1 MKRAQSDFPKMNLLI
16 ADIKIPQGR
25 EPRRNVRALTESI
38 EKIGLLNPI
47 TVRTIQLFEAG
58 AEPRTGYRLV
68 AGRNR
73 LEAMKQLGHDE
84 IPATIV
90 SLEDLECQLAEIDEN
105 LVRLDIP
112 LIDHA
117 DRLEH
122 RQRIIEVLE
131 DTPRHGGDRKSPEY
145 KEKNQ
150 VANLAV
156 RSAKDTAEKTGMSE
170 RAIQRLTQI
179 SNGVGHDLKTEI
191 RDTPLAYNQ
200 DELVKLARIKDRA
213 EQRTAARAYIS
224 GEADTITVPKKRG
237 PTKTERQQ
245 AGEAF
250 AELLMELRPEVWPR
264 VCAYLKLD
272 QATVT
277 LSAFRKLQKATVA

>member
-1 MKRAQSDFPKMNLLI
+1 MNLNI
-16 ADIKIPQGR
+16 ADIEIPSGR
-25 EPRRNVRALTESI
+25 EPRANVGILMESI
-38 EKIGLLNPI
+38 KKVGLLNPI
-47 TVRTIQLFEAG
+47 TVRTTRIYKEGQDA
-58 AEPRTGYRLV
+58 RDGYSLV

-73 LEAMKQLGHDE
+73 LEAMKQLGHTE
-84 IPATIV
+84 IPATVV
-90 SLEDLECQLAEIDEN
+90 SLEDLEYQLAEIDEN

-156 RSAKDTAEKTGMSE
+156 RFAKDTAEKTGMSE

-200 DELVKLARIKDRA
+200 NELVKLARIKDRA
-213 EQRTAARAYIS
+213 KQRTAARAYIS

-250 AELLMELRPEVWPR
+250 AELLMELRPEVWPQI
-264 VCAYLKLD
+264 CAYLKLD
-272 QATVT
+272 KATVT
-277 LSAFRKLQKATVA
+277 LSAFRKLQKA